1 VRGRL
6 ITFEG
11 IDGCGKSTQLH
22 LLAQRLQGLG
32 FPVRCFREPGGTEL
46 SERIRALLL
55 DAAYE
60 IVAEAE
66 LLLFAAARAQLVRV
80 QLQPALRR
88 GEIVLCDRFADS
100 TTAYQGYGRGLP
112 LELVQACNRLAT
124 DGLQPDVTVLLE
136 LPVALALQRSGR
148 GDRMEQGRWSSSNAF
163 GRATWSW
170 RARNRSASLS
180 STLRAA
186 PKPCTSGFGGSSVRA
201 SGGSSNGDNRRA
213 KL

>member
-1 VRGRL
+1 MRGRL

-66 LLLFAAARAQLVRV
+66 LLLFAAARAQLVWV

-112 LELVQACNRLAT
+112 LELVQACNRLAA

-148 GDRMEQGRWSSSNAF
+148 GDRMEQGALEFFERVREGYLELARQEPERILVIDAQGSPEAVHERIW
-163 GRATWSW
+163 REL
-170 RARNRSASLS
+170 RAR
-180 STLRAA
+180 
-186 PKPCTSGFGGSSVRA
+186 FGWE
-201 SGGSSNGDNRRA
+201 
-213 KL
+213 